1 MGNSRMQEWY
11 GFVIMNKVYEFGKI
25 LEYMR
30 HIAKHVYGLNVIYGD
45 TDSIFV
51 KFKFMNY
58 SSSEDL
64 TSSCSW
70 GDVVSY
76 R

>member
-11 GFVIMNKVYEFGKI
+11 GFVIMNKVYEFDKI

>member
-45 TDSIFV
+45 TDS
-51 KFKFMNY
+51 
-58 SSSEDL
+58 
-64 TSSCSW
+64 TS
-70 GDVVSY
+70 
-76 R
+76 